1 MSEQSWIQIE
11 SPSEYFFKEGC
22 FITELLNDPRDQS
35 LSIAQAR
42 VEPGVAT
49 RWHRLRETTER
60 YFILAGQ
67 GLVEVGD
74 QPAQQVA
81 AGAVVI
87 IAAGDR
93 QRITNSGS
101 EDLIFNAVCT
111 PRFEVDNYIDCEDE
125 K

>member
-1 MSEQSWIQIE
+1 MSEPSWIQTE

-22 FITELLNDPRDQS
+22 FITELFNDPRDQQ

-74 QPAQQVA
+74 KPAQQVA
-81 AGAVVI
+81 SGAVVI

-93 QRITNSGS
+93 QRITNTGL

-111 PRFEVDNYIDCEDE
+111 PRFEVDNYIDCEDD